1 MNSKK
6 LIIHSIFKNHPQMKL
21 KYLVLTFLLF
31 FAFAENSMS
40 QVNREWFSIFNGVS
54 NGNDEV
60 LSMAVDNTGNVYV
73 TGFTVSAAGDK
84 DFATI
89 KYSSS
94 GTQLWEVNYN
104 NADANGDDEAVSID
118 VDASGNSYVTGYST
132 GSGTFKDFLT
142 IKYSP
147 AGEMLWASRYNGK
160 GNDDDVPSS
169 IKVSS
174 AGSVYVTGYGV
185 GSFTSEDYVTI
196 KYTSAGN
203 QQWVSVYNNDSA
215 DNIDIAL
222 SMVLDISGNVYV
234 TGYSYGLKNEDYAT
248 IKYNSNG
255 TEQWVARF
263 NGNSDMYDIAN
274 GIAID
279 LSGNVYVTGF
289 SYDSVS
295 AENYATIKYN
305 SSGVQQWI
313 SIFNGS
319 ANDFDITSGIAVDNS
334 GNVYVTGY
342 SYNNSTSEDYA
353 TVKYNSSG
361 SQQWVSLYNGEGND
375 FDIAVSLKLDNQDNV
390 YVTGYSYGGESV
402 EDFVTIKYSNS
413 GTELWKQVFNGNS
426 NGSDIASA
434 LAVDASGNVY
444 TSGYSYNT
452 SSEYDFI
459 TIKYSPSVGITEF
472 NVSSPEKFILNQN
485 FPNPFN
491 PGTVISYHLS
501 NADYVTLK
509 IYDLLGKEVAS
520 LVNERQSAGI
530 HSVNFKGSSL
540 TSGTYIYKL
549 TAGGISE
556 TKRMMLLK

>member
-1 MNSKK
+1 
-6 LIIHSIFKNHPQMKL
+6 MKL

-313 SIFNGS
+313 SFFNGS
-319 ANDFDITSGIAVDNS
+319 GNDFDITSGIAVDNS